1 MADGQI
7 TFDAEILKRLEEFVP
22 NVTVE
27 RALLRQKLEELIEQS
42 PEGCRAQAEAA
53 LGDYGTEADSHDRLQ
68 RILTERLAGFLE
80 RLYTELFAGDGRIH
94 ECLWKLGDGAMAL
107 FDMLTEKELP
117 DGLWSEL
124 HTYALDFKDIS
135 RVPGIGMQRLLEK
148 VDEADLVKAL
158 RNAPIETF
166 DRFIECMSHPA
177 VEKLFRDRQ
186 AIGPLTREEVHESR
200 CRIMAELNKLIDSGE
215 VKLSPPVQEESN
227 VDKMILELPPL
238 GQRSF

>member
-27 RALLRQKLEELIEQS
+27 RALLRQKLQELIEQS

-80 RLYTELFAGDGRIH
+80 SLYTELFAGDGRIH
-94 ECLWKLGDGAMAL
+94 ECLWKLGDGVMDM
-107 FDMLTEKELP
+107 FDMLTGQELP

-158 RNAPIETF
+158 RNAPAGTF

>member
-27 RALLRQKLEELIEQS
+27 RALLRQKLQELIEQS

-53 LGDYGTEADSHDRLQ
+53 LRDYGTEADSHDRLQ

-80 RLYTELFAGDGRIH
+80 RLYTELFAGDERVH

-135 RVPGIGMQRLLEK
+135 RVPGIGMQWLLEK

-158 RNAPIETF
+158 RNAPAGTF

-215 VKLSPPVQEESN
+215 VKLTPPVPEKNEAGKN
-227 VDKMILELPPL
+227 VLVLPE
-238 GQRSF
+238 QR

>member
-1 MADGQI
+1 MADGQS
-7 TFDAEILKRLEEFVP
+7 TLDADILKRLEEFVP

-42 PEGCRAQAEAA
+42 PEECRTQAEAA

-80 RLYTELFAGDGRIH
+80 RLYTELFAGDGRVH
-94 ECLWKLGDGAMAL
+94 ECLWKLGDGVMDM
-107 FDMLTEKELP
+107 FDMLTGQELP

-124 HTYALDFKDIS
+124 HAYALDFKDLSRIS
-135 RVPGIGMQRLLEK
+135 DIAMQRLLEK
-148 VDEADLVKAL
+148 VDESDLPKAL
-158 RNAPIETF
+158 RNAPSKVLDKFLKNMNHREMDKTLNA
-166 DRFIECMSHPA
+166 RAGGS
-177 VEKLFRDRQ
+177 
-186 AIGPLTREEVHESR
+186 LTRKDIHEAR
-200 CRIMAELNKLIDSGE
+200 CRILTELNKLIDSGE